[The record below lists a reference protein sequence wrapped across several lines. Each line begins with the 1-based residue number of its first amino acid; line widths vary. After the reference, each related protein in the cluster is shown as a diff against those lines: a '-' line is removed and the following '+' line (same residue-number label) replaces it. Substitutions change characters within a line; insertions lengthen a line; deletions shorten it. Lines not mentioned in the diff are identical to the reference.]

1 MGVRVIRKLTPGDR
15 MIGVVAIGLLCACA
29 MLYYA
34 ISQPW
39 LGLKFAVDQ
48 HGATVAARAQGPSR
62 AVPLGTHIAAIG
74 DGATRIELVTGD
86 LLIEPDGNLPRFADY
101 EAFLARQDTIA
112 AIERAPTVTLYSAQ
126 GDSWTVTP
134 LPQRPIGDLPAD
146 FWVALFV
153 GLVAWLI
160 AGSIWVFRR
169 EQRSARYLL
178 LSGASTLV
186 FSPFSAVYGTREL
199 AMASAPFRFFSDMNF
214 LGGSVFIAALVALM
228 LYYPR
233 AIAPAW
239 IGRAVVGLFVGWFA
253 AQQVGLFDSM
263 VFARRALVFV
273 GLIATFA
280 LAAVQWR
287 GTRFDPVARAALQWF
302 LLSWLV
308 GCSAFAALIFV
319 PQMFGIDTSKMQAF
333 GFLLFVPVYAGLAFG
348 IIRYR
353 LFDLGEWWARTMTWM
368 LSLVLLV
375 LLDMLF
381 LLVLHLSPGLSIGL
395 ALLVCGL
402 VWLPLRGLLWG
413 RLVVR
418 RPIDTRGRFQ
428 RLADA
433 AFQDGTEARG
443 DAWARL
449 LESVYDPLE
458 IDLAD
463 CDPSLAEAQ
472 LAQDGLVLIVPAA
485 GDVPPLRLANA
496 QRGRH
501 LFNRADA
508 DTASD
513 LAAMFDHL
521 VRNRGAF
528 DAGAATERKRIA
540 QDIHD
545 HVGATLLDAL
555 HSPRS
560 ERKDSLIRDTL
571 ADLRG
576 IINGTGQQDLP
587 IGEAL
592 VQIRRETAER
602 LEAKGIR
609 LDWQSPTAAVA
620 LDAPRLHTVRSIV
633 REAVSN
639 AIKHAECSLLR
650 IAITLEAGE
659 LSLVIED
666 DGKGFDPHGPAS
678 GAGLV
683 NIRDRATVAGGA
695 LSWLAPE
702 GSFVSRLHVQLPVP
716 AGT

>member
-1 MGVRVIRKLTPGDR
+1 

-29 MLYYA
+29 VLYFA
-34 ISQPW
+34 VSQPW
-39 LGLKFAVDQ
+39 LGLKLAVDG
-48 HGATVAARAQGPSR
+48 HGSTVAARVQGPSR
-62 AVPLGTHIAAIG
+62 AVPLGAHLTAIG
-74 DGATRIELVTGD
+74 DGTSRIDLTAGD

-101 EAFLARQDTIA
+101 ETFLARQDALA
-112 AIERAPTVTLYSAQ
+112 AVMRAPRVELFGAQ
-126 GDSWTVTP
+126 EGIWAVTP
-134 LPQRPIGDLPAD
+134 LPQRPIGDLPTE

-160 AGSIWVFRR
+160 AGSIWVFRS
-169 EQRSARYLL
+169 ELRSARYLL

-186 FSPFSAVYGTREL
+186 FSPFAAVYGTREL

-214 LGGSVFIAALVALM
+214 FGGSLFIAALVALM

-239 IGRAVVGLFVGWFA
+239 IGRAVVALFVGWFV

-368 LSLVLLV
+368 LSLVMLV
-375 LLDMLF
+375 VLDMLF

-418 RPIDTRGRFQ
+418 RPLDTRGRFQ

-433 AFQDGTEARG
+433 AFQDGAEARG
-443 DAWARL
+443 EAWTRL
-449 LESVYDPLE
+449 LQSIYDPLE
-458 IDLAD
+458 STLQAD
-463 CDPSLAEAQ
+463 CSETAEAR

-501 LFNRADA
+501 LFNRADVDLA
-508 DTASD
+508 ND

-560 ERKDSLIRDTL
+560 DRKDRLIRDTL
-571 ADLRG
+571 SDLRG

-592 VQIRRETAER
+592 VPIRRETAER
-602 LEAKGIR
+602 LETKGIR
-609 LDWQSPTAAVA
+609 LDWQAPSAEAV
-620 LDAPRLHTVRSIV
+620 LDAARLHTVRSIV

-650 IAITLEAGE
+650 VSITLEAGE

-666 DGKGFDPHGPAS
+666 DGKGFDPHGPAT

-683 NIRDRATVAGGA
+683 NIRDRATVAGGDF
-695 LSWLAPE
+695 SWLAPA
-702 GSFVSRLHVQLPVP
+702 GGFVSRLHVQLPVP